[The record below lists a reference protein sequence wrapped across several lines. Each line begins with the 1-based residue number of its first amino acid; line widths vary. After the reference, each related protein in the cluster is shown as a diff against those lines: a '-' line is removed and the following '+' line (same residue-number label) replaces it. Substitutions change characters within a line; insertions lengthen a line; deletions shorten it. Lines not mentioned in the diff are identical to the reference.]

1 MGEAQARQN
10 LSFWIELAKLR
21 DTFGL
26 PADIIWC
33 KLRDSGHPIASELSS
48 ERFEKELDTL
58 IKLRQGLHNGR
69 LQHSMPVGADLARIL
84 TACGA

>member
-1 MGEAQARQN
+1 MGGAQAKQN
-10 LSFWIELAKLR
+10 LSFWIELAKSR

-33 KLRDSGHPIASELSS
+33 KLRDGGHPIAAELSS

-58 IKLRQGLHNGR
+58 IKLRQGLHDDR
-69 LQHSMPVGADLARIL
+69 LQHSMPVGADLAQTL